1 MKHLR
6 EIFSAL
12 VVGSMLASACN
23 PTRSTPTAEAVA
35 TPVPTTSPLPDTV
48 TLPPIETPTKETP
61 TAESHLSQIETSLF
75 SLPQLPVSPTDKPKE
90 FWLEPGLYV
99 TNCWLDSSK
108 SIGGILFMPKN
119 NDFYIIKNQTLNS
132 FSVEKLI
139 ENQQVLR
146 FDPDKV
152 TIDKIIELQSQ
163 DKYTHNFQII
173 DITQVDNPDDN
184 TATIQVTTTNIPKP

>member
-1 MKHLR
+1 
-6 EIFSAL
+6 
-12 VVGSMLASACN
+12 
-23 PTRSTPTAEAVA
+23 
-35 TPVPTTSPLPDTV
+35 
-48 TLPPIETPTKETP
+48 
-61 TAESHLSQIETSLF
+61 
-75 SLPQLPVSPTDKPKE
+75 
-90 FWLEPGLYV
+90 
-99 TNCWLDSSK
+99 
-108 SIGGILFMPKN
+108 MPKN